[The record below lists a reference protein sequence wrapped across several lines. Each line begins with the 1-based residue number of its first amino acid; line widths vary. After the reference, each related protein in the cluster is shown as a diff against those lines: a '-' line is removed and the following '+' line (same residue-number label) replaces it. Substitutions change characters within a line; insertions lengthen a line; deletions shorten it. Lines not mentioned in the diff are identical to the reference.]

1 MRPMTGEQLI
11 ATLHGEGRAY
21 GTCTVSPTPR
31 WPNALKSAGLDFVF
45 IDTEHNTLDRSQ
57 VGWMCR
63 TYAALGVA
71 PIVRIPAPDPYQAT
85 VALDD
90 GATGVVAPYIETV
103 EQVQAL
109 RGAIKHRPLK
119 GARLEARLRG
129 ESISDE
135 LDDYMARCNAGHVF
149 IINIESLPAIDAL
162 DELLAVPELDGVLIG
177 PHDLSCNLGVPEQY
191 DHPDF
196 IAAVKTI
203 FSKARAAGVGAGI
216 HFWGEPEKQAEL
228 LGFGANFLIHS
239 ADLLL
244 VRKHLTNEL
253 LKIRELM
260 GDSGEGKDPG
270 DSVNI

>member
-1 MRPMTGEQLI
+1 MTGEQLI
-11 ATLHGEGRAY
+11 DTLHGDGRAY
-21 GTCTVSPTPR
+21 GTCTVSPSPR

-63 TYAALGVA
+63 TYAALGIA

-90 GATGVVAPYIETV
+90 GATGVVAPYVETV
-103 EQVQAL
+103 AQVQAL

-119 GARLEARLRG
+119 GARLGARLRG
-129 ESISDE
+129 ESISGE
-135 LDDYMARCNAGHVF
+135 LDDYMAAGNAGHVF
-149 IINIESLPAIDAL
+149 IVNIESQPAIDAL
-162 DELLAVPELDGVLIG
+162 DDLLAVPDLDGVLIG

-196 IAAVKTI
+196 IAAVRTI
-203 FSKARAAGVGAGI
+203 FGKARAAGLGAGI
-216 HFWGEPEKQAEL
+216 HFWGEPEKQAEML
-228 LGFGANFLIHS
+228 NMGANFLIHS

-244 VRKHLTNEL
+244 VRKHLTREL
-253 LKIRELM
+253 KQIRELM
-260 GDSGEGKDPG
+260 GDSKADGNAGNA
-270 DSVNI
+270 VNI